1 MTKPIKVDDDVYDE
15 IESLRLKSETKGNV
29 IRRLLKVFT
38 TVKSIENLLEPHG
51 WREEVNK

>member
-29 IRRLLKVFT
+29 VRRLLKVFNA
-38 TVKSIENLLEPHG
+38 VKSIENLLEPHG
-51 WREEVNK
+51 WRGEVKQ